1 MIAADIAQL
10 FINSLSDRNCVLA
23 GRFAVISCSDTA
35 PETSLT
41 THTQTQTE
49 LALGGAAVNS
59 VSTPPVAV
67 AKLDLMFGQRRRAD
81 AFACNKLK
89 KSAGLSIR
97 TTA

>member
-41 THTQTQTE
+41 THTQTE